1 MAPCLFCI
9 VSAYVFSVLFFDN
22 EYNFFVCCFF
32 FKIVVQLM
40 AIESIG
46 APTSRVGSLDIW
58 QPRGL
63 QKHKQQ
69 LQHEP
74 IIWQ

>member
-1 MAPCLFCI
+1 MYLVYYFLIMNIIFCL
-9 VSAYVFSVLFFDN
+9 L
-22 EYNFFVCCFF
+22 FF
-32 FKIVVQLM
+32 FKNVVQLM

-46 APTSRVGSLDIW
+46 APTSWVGSLDIW

>member
-1 MAPCLFCI
+1 MYLVYYFLIMNIIFCL
-9 VSAYVFSVLFFDN
+9 L
-22 EYNFFVCCFF
+22 FF
-32 FKIVVQLM
+32 FKNVVQLM